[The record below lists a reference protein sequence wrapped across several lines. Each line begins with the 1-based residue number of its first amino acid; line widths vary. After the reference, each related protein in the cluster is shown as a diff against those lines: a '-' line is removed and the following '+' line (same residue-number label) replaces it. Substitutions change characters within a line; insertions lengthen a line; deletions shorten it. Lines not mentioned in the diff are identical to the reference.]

1 MRFQNK
7 CVVVTGAGG
16 GIGRETALEFA
27 EEGAKVAVSDIDPK
41 TAQRTAEEI
50 VERGGQAQAFTL
62 DTTDPEAVAAG
73 FAAFESWLGDLDI
86 LVNNAGIREIT
97 PVIELTYEEW
107 CRVINVNLTG
117 VWLCSQTFVKRL
129 LATDRP
135 GAIVNLAS
143 TLGVVAAPNRPAYTA
158 SKHAVVGLTKQ
169 MALEFGE
176 KGIRINAV
184 GPGVTRTAMTAHY
197 FEDPEITASIRS
209 IHAMNRWAE
218 VDEIA
223 RAILFLASDN
233 ASFITGT
240 TLIVDGGW
248 TTGKKM

>member
-1 MRFQNK
+1 MVKDDQDF
-7 CVVVTGAGG
+7 VVYDAKTGND
-16 GIGRETALEFA
+16 ITRSVLTQIIF
-27 EEGAKVAVSDIDPK
+27 EE
-41 TAQRTAEEI
+41 
-50 VERGGQAQAFTL
+50 
-62 DTTDPEAVAAG
+62 
-73 FAAFESWLGDLDI
+73 ES
-86 LVNNAGIREIT
+86 R
-97 PVIELTYEEW
+97 
-107 CRVINVNLTG
+107 
-117 VWLCSQTFVKRL
+117 
-129 LATDRP
+129 
-135 GAIVNLAS
+135 
-143 TLGVVAAPNRPAYTA
+143 GVVAAPNRPAYTA